1 MPSSSELEFL
11 LPDLRFVPIESLVP
25 HERHDP
31 QRMLPLARRIRE
43 QAVIRNP
50 PVVAALSAEGAERRY
65 VVLDGANRV
74 AAARAD
80 GLPHMVVQ
88 VVRYEPPFVEL
99 RTWYHALGEIGRAQF
114 EAATRGVPGLECR
127 SEGALHAR
135 ALLAR
140 REVLAIVAFADG
152 ATLTFAGGHDLA
164 ERNDLL
170 NAIVDTYH
178 DRQRFY
184 RMSTDSLEAA
194 RARYPGV
201 TALVVFPHFEPAEV
215 VELATAGESMPAGI
229 TRHLIRW
236 RALRVNVPL
245 DQLADSD
252 RGLEKKNRWLQ
263 DWMREKLAQRQV
275 RFYEESTV
283 LFDE

>member
-140 REVLAIVAFADG
+140 REALAFVAYADG
-152 ATLTFAGGHDLA
+152 GTDTLCGGADIFA
-164 ERNDLL
+164 RNELL
-170 NAIVDTYH
+170 NAVVDTYR
-178 DRQRFY
+178 DRQRYF
-184 RMSTDSLEAA
+184 RVPSDDFSEANQ
-194 RARYPGV
+194 RHRGI
-201 TALVVFPHFEPAEV
+201 TALVVYPQFVPAEV
-215 VELATAGESMPAGI
+215 VELATTGARLPAGI
-229 TRHLIRW
+229 TRHLIRG
-236 RALRVNVPL
+236 RALRLDVPL
-245 DQLADSD
+245 ERLASQDS
-252 RGLEKKNRWLQ
+252 LAEKNRWLA
-263 DWMREKLAQRQV
+263 DWLAEKAANRRV
-275 RFYEESTV
+275 RFYEEPTV
-283 LFDE
+283 SFDE